1 MGEKR
6 QKMTY
11 AELMKEINNADTLS
25 DEEILDAVAEME
37 AIEATLDELEQ
48 RLIDIKT
55 LLAFD
60 TLVIIMKEMD

>member
-1 MGEKR
+1 
-6 QKMTY
+6 MTY
-11 AELMKEINNADTLS
+11 KELM
-25 DEEILDAVAEME
+25 EEIENAKTLTDDEILEAVSEME

-60 TLVIIMKEMD
+60 TLVVIMRELD